1 MDIGVIKFCPE
12 ELIVLVPHCRISE
25 QWGYPMNVGE
35 IKYPIAFT
43 KKCFC
48 VISTDSQNKG
58 QTPIAMGINSL
69 LNNNFYALPTNA
81 GAFFYIAIGI

>member
-1 MDIGVIKFCPE
+1 MASYWQIK
-12 ELIVLVPHCRISE
+12 